1 MKTKPLG
8 TAEWGDY
15 LTVCDVR
22 DRLIEKVGEVKRLL
36 KTCAPGE
43 EAHTITVLKELCGVK

>member
-1 MKTKPLG
+1 VKTKPLG